1 MAGVSLAPGAR
12 VYLAGAARRLTL
24 FADRYVRAE
33 LRLYYGD
40 IDVRGFKR
48 GEAFLDAK
56 LEISDE
62 DVIFRY
68 SDSPNSP

>member
-1 MAGVSLAPGAR
+1 MVGASLAPDAR
-12 VYLAGAARRLTL
+12 AYLAGVPWRSTL
-24 FADRYVRAE
+24 FTDRYVRAE
-33 LRLYYGD
+33 LRFYYGD